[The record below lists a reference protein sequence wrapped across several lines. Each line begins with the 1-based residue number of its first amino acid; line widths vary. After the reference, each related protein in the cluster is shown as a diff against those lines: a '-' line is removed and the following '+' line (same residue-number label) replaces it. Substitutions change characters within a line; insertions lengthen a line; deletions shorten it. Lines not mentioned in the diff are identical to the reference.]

1 MKVLVCDDHAVFRV
15 GLSMVLRGI
24 DETAALIEAEDGAE
38 ALRLVAAHPDLDL
51 VLLDLQMPGLDGRSG
66 LRRLRAEHPEIPV
79 VIVSASEEGAG
90 MREALE
96 AGASGYIPKGV
107 PEAEMR
113 AALQLVIAGGVY
125 VPRGALAAAPP
136 APAPDASAR
145 QERRRAR
152 VAGLTPRQREVLQ
165 LMLRGLTNREIC
177 GVLSIAEGTVK
188 AHVAAI
194 LEALDVSNRTEAAMV
209 ARDLSLD

>member
-1 MKVLVCDDHAVFRV
+1 MFRV
-15 GLSMVLRGI
+15 GLGMVLRGI
-24 DETAALIEAEDGAE
+24 DEATSLLEAADGAE
-38 ALRLVAAHPDLDL
+38 ALRLVDAHPDLDL

-66 LRRLRAEHPEIPV
+66 LRQLRAEHPEIPV
-79 VIVSASEEGAG
+79 VIVSASEEGEG

-113 AALQLVIAGGVY
+113 AALQLVLAGGVF
-125 VPRGALAAAPP
+125 VPRGALVSSVS
-136 APAPDASAR
+136 ASAEEAAR
-145 QERRRAR
+145 RASRRAR

-177 GVLSIAEGTVK
+177 GVLAIAEGTVK

-209 ARDLSLD
+209 ARDLGLD